1 MAETAVRT
9 KAYVGV
15 INGQNFELG
24 IAERDEPG
32 YYPMGPGYGVFD
44 TYEEAVAKAN
54 EMNMLLWNMTPIEAA
69 EIVSSSMRKQN
80 ARKVKSK

>member
-1 MAETAVRT
+1 MGETAVRT

-15 INGQNFELG
+15 INGQQFELG
-24 IAERDEPG
+24 MAERDEPG
-32 YYPMGPGYGVFD
+32 YYPMGPGYGVFS
-44 TYEEAVAKAN
+44 TYEEAVTRAN

-80 ARKVKSK
+80 QRRKKA